1 MPQGHLCPR
10 RGGAGGSS
18 GQAAFPSALPRWKS
32 GAMKADEAGRG
43 GGAWGLKPRFT
54 HWRQGSLKDPPVR
67 GAHPAPLLCQAFR
80 RGARE
85 GPREA
90 GTCVAAPRSPGP
102 SPERRCGDAGCRWAW
117 RRAHHPCQE
126 IRRGFLGMLVQLS
139 EGSKSV
145 VEGCLPAWALLSAAT
160 VPLTAEAPAQA
171 GQLGSPGPDAA
182 PAVFWED
189 CELFSRFPWLQTH
202 PHRLSWPREPL
213 LPPCCRR
220 KGLCAS

>member
-1 MPQGHLCPR
+1 MVGLGPSSLSLPT
-10 RGGAGGSS
+10 GG
-18 GQAAFPSALPRWKS
+18 
-32 GAMKADEAGRG
+32 
-43 GGAWGLKPRFT
+43 T
-54 HWRQGSLKDPPVR
+54 GSLKDPPVR

-102 SPERRCGDAGCRWAW
+102 SPERRCCGDAGCRWAW

-139 EGSKSV
+139 ERS
-145 VEGCLPAWALLSAAT
+145 LPAWALLSAAT
-160 VPLTAEAPAQA
+160 VPLTAEAPAHA

-182 PAVFWED
+182 PAVFREG
-189 CELFSRFPWLQTH
+189 CELFSSFPWLQTPPH
-202 PHRLSWPREPL
+202 PLSSPREPL